1 MRRLDGCRA
10 VVTGAAGGVGSLVAT
25 RLRAAGAHVTGID
38 RIACDACDASIV
50 TDLADAERMATLA
63 RTLADAP
70 VDLLVN
76 IAGLQYFGLAE
87 DQDPAHVR
95 TEYAVNLI
103 APAVLIAAVLPQM
116 KARKA
121 GQIVNIG
128 SVLGSI
134 NYPYFATYSSSKA
147 GLKGLTEGLRR
158 EVNGLGIHVGYI
170 APRAMNTGFNSADV
184 NRFLA
189 LAGMTADDPAAVADR
204 IVRAILDRRR
214 QVEIGWREALLIRVN
229 ALFPRLIDAGLA
241 SQTVRARALFQ

>member
-1 MRRLDGCRA
+1 MRRLEGQR
-10 VVTGAAGGVGSLVAT
+10 VVLTGAAGGVGSLVAE
-25 RLRAAGAHVTGID
+25 RLRAAGAHVTGVD
-38 RIACDACDASIV
+38 QMESVACDASII
-50 TDLADAERMATLA
+50 TDLADQARLSELA
-63 RTLADAP
+63 AALQNTR
-70 VDLLVN
+70 VDLLIN

-87 DQDPAHVR
+87 HQTPAHVR

-116 KARKA
+116 KARRA

-128 SVLGSI
+128 SILGSI

-158 EVNGLGIHVGYI
+158 EVSGLGIHVGHI
-170 APRAMNTGFNSADV
+170 APRAMNTGFNSAQV

-189 LAGMTADDPAAVADR
+189 LAGMTADDPAAVAER
-204 IVRAILDRRR
+204 IVRAIVERRR
-214 QVEIGWREALLIRVN
+214 EVAIGWREALLVRVN

-241 SQTVRARALFQ
+241 GQTVRARALFQ

>member
-50 TDLADAERMATLA
+50 TDLADAERLATLA

>member
-50 TDLADAERMATLA
+50 TDLADAERLATLA
-63 RTLADAP
+63 RTLADTP